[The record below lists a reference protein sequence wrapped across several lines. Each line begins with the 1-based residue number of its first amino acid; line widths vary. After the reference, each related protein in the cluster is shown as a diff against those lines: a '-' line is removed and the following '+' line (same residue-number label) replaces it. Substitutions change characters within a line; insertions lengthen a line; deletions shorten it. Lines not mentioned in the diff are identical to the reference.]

1 MGIALATGI
10 CYAPR
15 VVLIN
20 LPLGLCLWIVLV
32 FIEAFPIV
40 RGADCRCDP
49 DRAVVA
55 GDLEDSSRA
64 IAEVLARHRLM
75 IASLGLFL
83 VWLTSAI
90 WARDA
95 SQVFDQITYQ
105 YATGI
110 TFVIVATTPRTR
122 STYGSAVAAF
132 VLSAVCSHSASSST
146 GSAPAAAPLPWRP
159 RATAASGGRGDPNF
173 LGAGLV
179 PAIVLAALMRQVTPW
194 RAGCSPWRCWC
205 SRSAMVRS
213 RAA

>member
-1 MGIALATGI
+1 MTSRLTLPAAQSALIGAAALLSGLLVGVAIAVDVPMGIALATGI
-10 CYAPR
+10 CYAPL
-15 VVLIN
+15 VLIN

-40 RGADCRCDP
+40 SVGPTAAAILIALSWLGTLRTR
-49 DRAVVA
+49 RE
-55 GDLEDSSRA
+55 L

-83 VWLTSAI
+83 VWLTLSAI

-122 STYGSAVAAF
+122 STYGSRSRRSY
-132 VLSAVCSHSASSST
+132 SAVCS
-146 GSAPAAAPLPWRP
+146 L
-159 RATAASGGRGDPNF
+159 
-173 LGAGLV
+173 
-179 PAIVLAALMRQVTPW
+179 
-194 RAGCSPWRCWC
+194 
-205 SRSAMVRS
+205 
-213 RAA
+213 